1 MVWLDFLLLFRKR
14 LYLINKI
21 RIYCLNLPKVAK
33 MLFSFFFCHRL
44 FRPFFLHFS
53 SHWLISTHFTPQWP
67 SYFDQLIFKLYTV
80 RRRFYLLV
88 PQRSSISTSSRKRF
102 FKLKFFNGL
111 IVKPDTI
118 YIPNE
123 SKMYVFYRNG
133 NNSILVYGGLPYFR
147 TGTAIWKL
155 KEYRL
160 KICRV
165 PTWHP

>member
-1 MVWLDFLLLFRKR
+1 MPKFAQSCKNVI
-14 LYLINKI
+14 LI
-21 RIYCLNLPKVAK
+21 
-33 MLFSFFFCHRL
+33 FFCHRL
-44 FRPFFLHFS
+44 FHPFFLHFS

-88 PQRSSISTSSRKRF
+88 PQRRTISISSRKRF

-133 NNSILVYGGLPYFR
+133 NNSILVYGGLPYYR
-147 TGTAIWKL
+147 TGSAKCTSSALI
-155 KEYRL
+155 
-160 KICRV
+160 
-165 PTWHP
+165 